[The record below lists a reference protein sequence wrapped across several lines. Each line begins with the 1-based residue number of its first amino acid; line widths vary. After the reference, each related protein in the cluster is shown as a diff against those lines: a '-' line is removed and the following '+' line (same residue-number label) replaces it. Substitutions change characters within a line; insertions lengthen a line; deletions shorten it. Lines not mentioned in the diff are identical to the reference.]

1 MSIEVYPS
9 DFSTRYE
16 ITHAISIQMS
26 THYNAIGKLQLVVP
40 VSDYNI
46 TALKTGNILFD
57 TVRGTTYIIVNTKC
71 DTTDNRITANGYTTN
86 WILNKRSVAEKRNI
100 SNIEEGV
107 YGLINDNL
115 RGLSGISTASVKGLA
130 ETFNGDEAE
139 DAIAYGG
146 QLLDEIL
153 PYLNNG
159 ELGHRMVWDSTKLAW
174 TFEIFKGE
182 DLTSGIH
189 AIAFAEEQGTCSD
202 LVINEDNS
210 TFKNVAYVKYRLSDE
225 SEAVAIVGTATGDNR
240 FETWFDTSVSQ
251 EQGESADDCRKRA
264 VAYATMELGKLI
276 SRKSFTVTIDASE
289 LGTLYN
295 IGDVVSCV
303 SIRFGVS
310 FHARITGVKYKMD
323 IKGEKTE
330 VILGEPKL
338 TVIDEVK
345 LTTKIPVQST
355 ASEKNIPVY
364 KGTYTVIPN
373 TSDQTLETAGMLM
386 EQDTLIEEIPFSVVS
401 NNVGGSTATIG

>member
-16 ITHAISIQMS
+16 ITHAISIQMA
-26 THYNAIGKLQLVVP
+26 THYNEIGKLQLVVP

-46 TALKTGNILFD
+46 TALKIGNILYD
-57 TVRGTTYIIVNTKC
+57 TVRGTTYIIVNTRC
-71 DTTDNRITANGYTTN
+71 DTTDNRITANGYTTD
-86 WILNKRSVAEKRNI
+86 WLLNKRSVAVRRNI
-100 SNIEEGV
+100 SNIESGV

-115 RGLSGISTASVKGLA
+115 RDLSRVSTASVKGLT
-130 ETFNGDEAE
+130 ETFRGEEAE
-139 DAIAYGG
+139 DSVAFGG
-146 QLLDEIL
+146 QLLNEIM
-153 PYLNNG
+153 PFLNNG
-159 ELGHRMVWDSTKLAW
+159 ELGHRMVWDPGKLAW
-174 TFEIFKGE
+174 TFEIYKGQ

-202 LVINEDNS
+202 LVINEDTS
-210 TFKNVAYVKYRLSDE
+210 TFKNVAYVKYKLADE
-225 SEAVAIVGTATGDNR
+225 TEHVAIVGTATGDNR

-310 FHARITGVKYKMD
+310 FNARITGVKYKMD

-330 VILGEPKL
+330 VILGEPRL

-345 LTTKIPVQST
+345 LTTRTTVVSA
-355 ASEKNIPVY
+355 ASDKNVPVY
-364 KGTYTVIPN
+364 KGEYTVIP
-373 TSDQTLETAGMLM
+373 SAVDQTLDTAGMLM
-386 EQDTLIEEIPFSVVS
+386 EQDTLIEEIPYSVVS
-401 NNVGGSTATIG
+401 NNAGGSTVTIG

>member
-139 DAIAYGG
+139 DAIVYGG

-159 ELGHRMVWDSTKLAW
+159 ELGHRMVWDPTKLAW

-345 LTTKIPVQST
+345 PPTRIPGQST
-355 ASEKNIPVY
+355 APDKDIPVY
-364 KGTYTVIPN
+364 KGAYTVVPN

-386 EQDTLIEEIPFSVVS
+386 EQDTLIKEIPFSVVS